1 MKISKLIPWEDVRK
15 EMFTKE
21 ELKEMDI
28 KAEKRIALRQIRE
41 LRESFNLTQDTLS
54 IKSKLSLTISSLI
67 AVFISSLVCP
77 VIKNGFVEKPVLR
90 MFLIL
95 HCFLLGTVT
104 TFLQIFSTSLS
115 LWLVAYTIAGTFSV

>member
-54 IKSKLSLTISSLI
+54 IKSGLPRSTISKIETGKRNVSIDKLI
-67 AVFISSLVCP
+67 KIANALGKDLEIR
-77 VIKNGFVEKPVLR
+77 FVDKK
-90 MFLIL
+90 
-95 HCFLLGTVT
+95 G
-104 TFLQIFSTSLS
+104 
-115 LWLVAYTIAGTFSV
+115 